1 MAGLVLY
8 VFSLFLIAFYFIKG
22 EMLISSNIIILVI
35 SVLLIL
41 ILFNEKLTQVIVK
54 KKQKETTPVVEKIF
68 EIIEMLLSFASNT
81 ISFLR
86 LAAFAINHVGLCMAI
101 YLLANMTN
109 SAGNILISVIG
120 NIVVLVLE
128 GLIVGI
134 QILRLEYYELFS
146 RFYSGDGVEYNS
158 IQKQTSN

>member
-1 MAGLVLY
+1 MGLILY
-8 VFSLFLIAFYFIKG
+8 GFILFLIAYYFIKG
-22 EMLISSNIIILVI
+22 KVLIPTNIIVIVVVIIL
-35 SVLLIL
+35 LL
-41 ILFNEKLTQVIVK
+41 ILFNDKLTKLLSK
-54 KKQKETTPVVEKIF
+54 KKESEHVPVVEKIF

-101 YLLANMTN
+101 YLLADMTN
-109 SAGNILISVIG
+109 GAGSIAISVIG
-120 NIVVLVLE
+120 NIIVIVLE

-146 RFYSGDGVEYNS
+146 RFYTGDGVEYNS
-158 IQKQTSN
+158 IQKQTSS

>member
-1 MAGLVLY
+1 
-8 VFSLFLIAFYFIKG
+8 
-22 EMLISSNIIILVI
+22 MLIPTNFIIVI
-35 SVLLIL
+35 VAILLIL
-41 ILFNEKLTQVIVK
+41 ILFNDKITQIISRKKEKEK
-54 KKQKETTPVVEKIF
+54 APFVEKIF

-86 LAAFAINHVGLCMAI
+86 LAAFAINHVGLCMAV
-101 YLLANMTN
+101 YLLADMT
-109 SAGNILISVIG
+109 SGAGNIIISIIG

-158 IQKQTSN
+158 IQKQTTN

>member
-1 MAGLVLY
+1 M
-8 VFSLFLIAFYFIKG
+8 FILFLIAYYFLKG
-22 EMLISSNIIILVI
+22 KMLIPMNAIIAIS

-41 ILFNEKLTQVIVK
+41 ILFNDKLTKIITT
-54 KKQKETTPVVEKIF
+54 QKEQENAPFVEKIF
-68 EIIEMLLSFASNT
+68 EVIEMLLSLASNT

-101 YLLANMTN
+101 YLLADMT
-109 SAGNILISVIG
+109 SGAGNILISIIG
-120 NIVVLVLE
+120 NIIVIVLE

-158 IQKQTSN
+158 IQKQTTN